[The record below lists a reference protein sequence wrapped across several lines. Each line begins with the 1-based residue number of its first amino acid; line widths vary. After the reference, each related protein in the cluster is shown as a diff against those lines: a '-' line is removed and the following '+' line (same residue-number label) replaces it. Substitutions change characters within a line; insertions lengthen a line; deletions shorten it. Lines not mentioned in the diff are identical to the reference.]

1 MTLNALKRDAGST
14 LSRRRRCTSRDRCHR
29 RCPIKI
35 VEELTKLKKFT
46 FDFNRYKRKGD
57 VVVKVCSKEAKNKF
71 ERFIIDRRG
80 KIYSGK
86 NKRCVPD
93 CLPKCLRHPKRLLKL
108 KRYIERRYCAEVCLY
123 IDDKCNIFVLV
134 DGEFFCVSMEGR
146 RPHLR
151 RIRGHRLRK
160 LIHCGLYGVEFE
172 SISCN

>member
-1 MTLNALKRDAGST
+1 MQSHRSILAPCMHQIGSDHI
-14 LSRRRRCTSRDRCHR
+14 SASQ
-29 RCPIKI
+29 
-35 VEELTKLKKFT
+35 
-46 FDFNRYKRKGD
+46 
-57 VVVKVCSKEAKNKF
+57 
-71 ERFIIDRRG
+71 
-80 KIYSGK
+80 
-86 NKRCVPD
+86 
-93 CLPKCLRHPKRLLKL
+93 RHPKRLLKL